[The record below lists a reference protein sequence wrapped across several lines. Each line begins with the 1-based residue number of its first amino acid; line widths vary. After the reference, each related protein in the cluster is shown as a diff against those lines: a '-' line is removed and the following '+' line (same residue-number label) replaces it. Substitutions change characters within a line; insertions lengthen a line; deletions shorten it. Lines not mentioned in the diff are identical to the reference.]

1 MTDNAEGL
9 VTGTPMASEE
19 KLLSY
24 LKRATTDLREARR
37 QLRDNEQRA
46 TEPIA
51 VVGMACRY
59 PGGVTSPEGLWR
71 LVAEGVDAVGTFPGD
86 RGWDPERCYDPTGER
101 PGTSYVNQGGFLDGA
116 GEFDAD
122 FFGISPREALTT
134 DPQQRLLLEVS
145 WEALER
151 AGIRPATL
159 RGSATGVYA
168 GVMYHDYPGSTCI
181 GSLISGRVSY
191 TLGLEGPAVSVDTAC
206 SSSLVGLHLAA
217 QALRRGECTLA
228 LAGGVAVMGTPGTF
242 IDFSEQRGLA
252 PDGRCKAFAD
262 AADGTAWA
270 EGAGMLVLERL
281 SDAVRNGH
289 RVLALVRGSAVNQ
302 DGASSGFSAPNGP
315 AQQRVIRAALADAGL
330 ETGDVDAVE
339 AHGTGTTLGDPIEAQ
354 ALLATYGRERAEE
367 RPLWLGSVKSNFG
380 HAQAAAGVAGVIKMV
395 MALRHGVLPR
405 TLHVDAPSSHVD
417 WSRGGVRL
425 LTDEVVW
432 PAGER
437 PRRAGV
443 SAFGLSG
450 TNAHVIVEEPG
461 EYAASGD
468 EPQEPIGVPAW
479 PVSARTAVALR
490 AQAARLLERVD
501 SASDAE
507 LALVGRSLATA
518 RTHFEQRAVVIGT
531 GREELLAGLSA
542 LARGTDAPGVVRGT
556 HTAGRTAFLFT
567 GQGSQRTGMGEELYR
582 AFPVFATA
590 LDEVCALLDKGLERP
605 LKDVMWSPSEENL
618 LDRTGYAQCA
628 LFAVEIALLRLFA
641 SWGVTPDSVAGHS
654 IGELAAAH
662 AAGVWSLE
670 DACTLVAA
678 RARLMQALPT
688 GGAMTAIVATE
699 DEVRAALLPG
709 VDIAAVNGPRAVVIS
724 GESEAV
730 AKVAARFER
739 TKALTVSHAFHSA
752 LMEPMLQEF
761 RTVAATLTYH
771 QPDLPLV
778 STLTGKTAAEGEL
791 SDPEYWVRQVRES
804 VRFADALTT
813 LTTTGGATR
822 LVELGPDAVLTAMA
836 AHSTDNGHTLIPTLR
851 KGRPEQHTAVTAL
864 ATLHTHGTTV
874 DWTAYYPG
882 TATTDLPTYPFQ
894 QQHYWLEANSSDSDP
909 SSLGLEAVDHPLLG
923 AATVLA
929 DSEGLVLSGRL
940 STAAQ
945 PWIAD
950 HVVLDTVL
958 FPGTGFVEL
967 ALRAGLETGC
977 PTVRELTL
985 QAPLAVPEQG
995 ATVQVSVQEPDA
1007 DGLRR
1012 FTVHSRG
1019 RGEDRAGDSTWT
1031 RHATGILAPEA
1042 PVEPLADLV
1051 QWPPAGAVPIESAGG
1066 YERLADEGYR
1076 YGPAFRGLRAAW
1088 RRGEELYAEVALP
1101 ETEAARAD
1109 AARYGLHPALLDAA
1123 LHVQLLAD
1131 LPDDPSADLPHEG
1144 GAAPVVPFAWTGVT
1158 LGTPGAASLRVRIS
1172 PAGPDTVTVTVA
1184 DGSGLPVASVQGL
1197 VARPLAVGPSAHGIG
1212 DLLYRL
1218 RWEAAPAPSAEPAP
1232 ETAVLRVSALAG
1244 TDLPGLVRSV
1254 LDDVLAS
1261 VRAHLADTA
1270 APTARL
1276 AVVTS
1281 GALAVGP
1288 DEHGDPCA
1296 APVWGLVRAAEAENP
1311 GRFVLIDTD
1320 PGTDPG
1326 TGPGTDADPAAEA
1339 ELLDRALRSGEPEL
1353 AIRAGALVVPRL
1365 RRAPDQ
1371 EAGPADWDPD
1381 GTVLITGGTGGLGAL
1396 LGRHLVAEHG
1406 VRRLVLTSRRGPDGP
1421 GAAELAAELTG
1432 LGADVEVLA
1441 CDIADRAAVAALLA
1455 GIPAAHPLTAVVH
1468 AAGVVDNGLL
1478 ETLTPERFD
1487 TVLRPKADG
1496 AWHLHELTAH
1506 LDLAAFVLFSSA
1518 AGLVLGAGQANYAA
1532 ANAFLDALAA
1542 HRRAHGLPALSLAWG
1557 AWAADGGMAGEL
1569 DEADLRRLRRLGL
1582 PPITA
1587 AEGLAL
1593 FDAALGGTDP
1603 VLAPLR
1609 LDAAALRARTDA
1621 PSAVL
1626 RALAGPGR
1634 RGRPAEP
1641 GADSLLPRVLAG
1653 LPEAEREDY
1662 LLGVVTGRVAAV
1674 LGHASDAAIRPD
1686 RALSEL
1692 GFDSL
1697 TAVELRNQLGTLA
1710 GCALPATLVFDH
1722 PTPAALARHLRDLI
1736 DPAPA
1741 DPAAH
1746 VHAELDRLEE
1756 LLSAADPAGPDRT
1769 AVAGRLETLLRR
1781 WQGHGTSTG
1790 GPEGGTPARNLAQA
1804 SDDELFDVLDQELG
1818 IQ

>member
-1 MTDNAEGL
+1 MTDNTEGL
-9 VTGTPMASEE
+9 VAGTPMAGEE

-59 PGGVTSPEGLWR
+59 PGGVTSPEELWR
-71 LVAEGVDAVGTFPGD
+71 LVADGVDAVGTFPGD
-86 RGWDPERCYDPTGER
+86 RGWDPQRCYDPTGER
-101 PGTSYVNQGGFLDGA
+101 PGTSYVNEGGFLDGA
-116 GEFDAD
+116 GEFDAE
-122 FFGISPREALTT
+122 FFGISPREALTM

-151 AGIRPATL
+151 AGIRPGAL

-206 SSSLVGLHLAA
+206 SSSLVGLHFAA

-242 IDFSEQRGLA
+242 VDFSEQRGLA

-281 SDAVRNGH
+281 SDARRNGH
-289 RVLALVRGSAVNQ
+289 RVLAVIRGSAVNQ

-315 AQQRVIRAALADAGL
+315 SQQRVIRAALADAGL
-330 ETGDVDAVE
+330 TAAEVDAVE

-354 ALLATYGRERAEE
+354 ALLATYGRERADG

-395 MALRHGVLPR
+395 LAMRHGVLPR

-417 WSRGGVRL
+417 WSAGDVRL
-425 LTDEVVW
+425 LTDEVPW

-443 SAFGLSG
+443 SAFGFSG

-461 EYAASGD
+461 EYAVVEDVTPGPA
-468 EPQEPIGVPAW
+468 GVVAW
-479 PVSARTAVALR
+479 PVSARTPEALR
-490 AQAARLLERVD
+490 AQAGRLLDLPAGELPLIG
-501 SASDAE
+501 
-507 LALVGRSLATA
+507 LALATG
-518 RTHFEQRAVVIGT
+518 RTHFEHRAVVVGSD
-531 GREELLAGLSA
+531 RAELLAGLSA
-542 LARGTDAPGVVRGT
+542 LAEGTTAPGLVTGT
-556 HTAGRTAFLFT
+556 NTAGRLAFLFT
-567 GQGSQRTGMGEELYR
+567 GQGSQRVGMGAELYR
-582 AFPVFATA
+582 AFPVFASA
-590 LDEVCALLDKGLERP
+590 LDEVCAVLDEGLERP
-605 LKDVMWSPSEENL
+605 LKDVMWSPSEEGL

-628 LFAVEIALLRLFA
+628 LFAVEVALLRLFE
-641 SWGVTPDSVAGHS
+641 SWGVTPDFVAGHS

-670 DACTLVAA
+670 DACALVSA

-688 GGAMTAIVATE
+688 GGAMVAIIATE
-699 DEVRAALLPG
+699 AEVRAALVPG

-724 GESEAV
+724 GDAEAV
-730 AKVAARFER
+730 AQVAEGFER
-739 TKALTVSHAFHSA
+739 SKALTVSHAFHSA
-752 LMEPMLQEF
+752 LMEPMLDEF
-761 RTVAATLTYH
+761 RAVAAKLTYNE
-771 QPDLPLV
+771 PAITVV
-778 STLTGKTAAEGEL
+778 STLTGKAAGEGEL

-813 LTTTGGATR
+813 LATTGASR
-822 LVELGPDAVLTAMA
+822 FLELGPDAVLTAMA
-836 AHSTDNGHTLIPTLR
+836 GHVLDDGHVLLPTLR
-851 KGRPEQHTAVTAL
+851 KDRPEAPAAVTAL
-864 ATLHTHGTTV
+864 AALHAHGTTV
-874 DWTAYYPG
+874 DWTALYPG

-894 QQHYWLEANSSDSDP
+894 RHRYWLEANSSDGDP

-929 DSEGLVLSGRL
+929 DSEGIVLSGRL
-940 STAAQ
+940 STGAQ
-945 PWIAD
+945 PWLAD

-977 PTVRELTL
+977 PSIRELTL
-985 QAPLAVPEQG
+985 QAPLAVPAQG
-995 ATVQVSVQEPDA
+995 ASVQVSVQEPDA

-1012 FTVHSRG
+1012 FTVHSRS
-1019 RGEDRAGDSTWT
+1019 RRDDQAGDGAWI
-1031 RHATGILAPEA
+1031 RHATGVLAPEA
-1042 PVEPLADLV
+1042 PAEPGPDLV
-1051 QWPPAGAVPIESAGG
+1051 QWPPAGAVPIESADG
-1066 YERLADEGYR
+1066 YERLADEGYH

-1101 ETEAARAD
+1101 ETGTARAD

-1131 LPDDPSADLPHEG
+1131 LPADPADGG

-1158 LGTPGAASLRVRIS
+1158 LGSPGAASLRVRIS

-1212 DLLYRL
+1212 DLLHRL
-1218 RWEAAPAPSAEPAP
+1218 QWEAAPTRSAEPAP
-1232 ETAVLRVSALAG
+1232 ETPETKVLHVPASTG

-1254 LDDVLAS
+1254 LDDVLTS
-1261 VRAHLADTA
+1261 VQAHLADES

-1281 GALAVGP
+1281 GALPVGP
-1288 DEHGDPCA
+1288 EEHGDLGT

-1320 PGTDPG
+1320 ADTEA
-1326 TGPGTDADPAAEA
+1326 DADAVPDAD
-1339 ELLDRALRSGEPEL
+1339 LLARALRSGEPEL

-1365 RRAPDQ
+1365 RRAP
-1371 EAGPADWDPD
+1371 ERETGPGGWHRD

-1396 LGRHLVAEHG
+1396 LARHLVAEHG
-1406 VRRLVLTSRRGPDGP
+1406 VRRLLLTSRRGPEADG
-1421 GAAELAAELTG
+1421 ARRLRAELTD
-1432 LGADVEVLA
+1432 LGADVEVVA
-1441 CDIADRAAVAALLA
+1441 CDIADRTAVAALLA

-1542 HRRAHGLPALSLAWG
+1542 HRRAHGLPALSLAYG

-1593 FDAALGGTDP
+1593 FDAALGATDP

-1609 LDAAALRARTDA
+1609 LDAAALRSRTDQ

-1626 RALAGPGR
+1626 RALAGPGG
-1634 RGRPAEP
+1634 RGRASEP
-1641 GADSLLPRVLAG
+1641 GPGGLLPRVLAG

-1697 TAVELRNQLGTLA
+1697 SAVELRNQLGTLA
-1710 GCALPATLVFDH
+1710 GCGLPATLVFDH
-1722 PTPAALARHLRDLI
+1722 PTPAALARYLRDLI

-1741 DPAAH
+1741 DPTAH
-1746 VHAELDRLEE
+1746 MHAELDRLEE
-1756 LLSAADPAGPDRT
+1756 LLAAADPAGPDRT
-1769 AVAGRLETLLRR
+1769 AVAARLETLLRR

-1818 IQ
+1818 IR

>member
-1 MTDNAEGL
+1 
-9 VTGTPMASEE
+9 MASEE

-101 PGTSYVNQGGFLDGA
+101 PGTSYVDQGGFLDGA
-116 GEFDAD
+116 GEFDAE

-151 AGIRPATL
+151 AGIRPGTL

-281 SDAVRNGH
+281 SDAVRNEH

-330 ETGDVDAVE
+330 GTGDVDAVE

-354 ALLATYGRERAEE
+354 ALLATYGRERAED

-380 HAQAAAGVAGVIKMV
+380 HTQAAAGVAGIIKMV
-395 MALRHGVLPR
+395 MAMRHGVLPR

-417 WSRGGVRL
+417 WSSGGVRL
-425 LTDEVVW
+425 LTDEVAW
-432 PAGER
+432 PTGER
-437 PRRAGV
+437 VRRAGV

-461 EYAASGD
+461 EYAATGD
-468 EPQEPIGVPAW
+468 EPQEPVGVLAW
-479 PVSARTAVALR
+479 PVSARTPAALR
-490 AQAARLLERVD
+490 AQAGLLLERVEA
-501 SASDAE
+501 ASDAE
-507 LALVGRSLATA
+507 LPLIGRSLATA
-518 RTHFEQRAVVIGT
+518 RTHFEQRAVVVGS
-531 GREELLAGLSA
+531 GREELLAGLAA
-542 LARGTDAPGVVRGT
+542 LAEGSEAAGVVHGT

-567 GQGSQRTGMGEELYR
+567 GQGSQRVGMGAELSR
-582 AFPVFATA
+582 AFPVFAAA
-590 LDEVCALLDKGLERP
+590 LDEVCAILDKGLERP
-605 LKDVMWSPSEENL
+605 LKDVMWSPSDEGL

-628 LFAVEIALLRLFA
+628 LFAVETALLRLFA
-641 SWGVTPDSVAGHS
+641 SWGVTPDYVAGHS

-678 RARLMQALPT
+678 RARLMQALPA

-699 DEVRAALLPG
+699 DEVRAALQPG
-709 VDIAAVNGPRAVVIS
+709 VDIAAVNGPRAVVVS
-724 GESEAV
+724 GDTEAV
-730 AKVAARFER
+730 AKVAAGFER

-771 QPDLPLV
+771 EPTIPLV
-778 STLTGKTAAEGEL
+778 STLTGKTAAQGEL

-804 VRFADALTT
+804 VRFADAVTT
-813 LTTTGGATR
+813 LTTTGTTR
-822 LVELGPDAVLTAMA
+822 LLELGPDAVLTAMA
-836 AHSTDNGHTLIPTLR
+836 AHSTTDGDQALIPTLR
-851 KGRPEQHTAVTAL
+851 KNRPEEQSAVTAL
-864 ATLHTHGTTV
+864 AALHTHGTTV
-874 DWTAYYPG
+874 DWTTFHPG
-882 TATTDLPTYPFQ
+882 TGTTDLPTYPFQ
-894 QQHYWLEANSSDSDP
+894 QQHYWLVASSSDGDP

-929 DSEGLVLSGRL
+929 DSEGIVLSGRL

-977 PTVRELTL
+977 PAVRELTL
-985 QAPLAVPEQG
+985 QAPLAVPEHG
-995 ATVQVSVQEPDA
+995 ATVQVNVQEPDA

-1012 FTVHSRG
+1012 FTVHSRT
-1019 RGEDRAGDSTWT
+1019 RRDDRAGDSAWT

-1042 PVEPLADLV
+1042 AAEPGADLV
-1051 QWPPAGAVPIESAGG
+1051 QWPPAGAVPIESADG

-1101 ETEAARAD
+1101 ETGTARAD

-1131 LPDDPSADLPHEG
+1131 LPADPSDEG

-1158 LGTPGAASLRVRIS
+1158 LGTPGAASVRVRIS

-1184 DGSGLPVASVQGL
+1184 DGSGLPVATVQGL
-1197 VARPLAVGPSAHGIG
+1197 VARPLAVGPSAHGVG
-1212 DLLYRL
+1212 DLLHRL
-1218 RWEAAPAPSAEPAP
+1218 QWEAAPAPSAEPAP
-1232 ETAVLRVSALAG
+1232 ETEVLHVSASAG

-1261 VRAHLADTA
+1261 VQAHLADA
-1270 APTARL
+1270 SAPAARL

-1288 DEHGDPCA
+1288 EEHGDPCA

-1320 PGTDPG
+1320 AGTGGGTDG
-1326 TGPGTDADPAAEA
+1326 DTTVDA

-1365 RRAPDQ
+1365 RRAP
-1371 EAGPADWDPD
+1371 ERETGPAGWDPD

-1406 VRRLVLTSRRGPDGP
+1406 VRRLLLTSRRGPDGP

-1432 LGADVEVLA
+1432 LGATVDVVA
-1441 CDIADRAAVAALLA
+1441 CDIADRAAVAVLLA
-1455 GIPAAHPLTAVVH
+1455 GVPAAHPLTAVVH

-1542 HRRAHGLPALSLAWG
+1542 HRRAAGRPALSLAWG

-1609 LDAAALRARTDA
+1609 LDAAALRARTDR

-1634 RGRPAEP
+1634 RDRPAEP
-1641 GADSLLPRVLAG
+1641 GADGLLPRALAG

-1674 LGHASDAAIRPD
+1674 LGHASDAAVRPD

-1756 LLSAADPAGPDRT
+1756 LLAAADPAGPDRT
-1769 AVAGRLETLLRR
+1769 AVAARLETLLRR

-1790 GPEGGTPARNLAQA
+1790 GPEGGAPARNLAQA